1 MDIALNMSTPSTA
14 THLSPPTALGLDGWP
29 LHTVAEVVGFASPQ
43 SDDQANTLLRLLE
56 VGFLPGERVRLTA
69 CGLPGRD
76 PLAVRVG
83 QSTFA
88 LRRHEAAL
96 IQVAEP
102 GTPGAAAEAAAPGGV
117 PSGDRA

>member
-1 MDIALNMSTPSTA
+1 MGGAV
-14 THLSPPTALGLDGWP
+14 GLDEWA
-29 LHTVAEVVGFASPQ
+29 LHTGAEIVGFATPTT
-43 SDDQANTLLRLLE
+43 DDQAHTLLRLLE

-96 IQVAEP
+96 VRVVAV
-102 GTPGAAAEAAAPGGV
+102 GQA
-117 PSGDRA
+117 